1 MNNPGARKA
10 LAFGAAVIAGGAV
23 SGAAQAQSIFDVARD
38 ANGHPILQG
47 MYTGGGFG
55 GQQGVEERIQTYNGR
70 GNSYV
75 GLEADGAVRRTSND
89 NLPPYRP
96 QYWDQVTNNDY
107 MGNWEDPVSHCYP
120 LGIPRSGAPHAI
132 FKPEGLDALILVYGD
147 GFNGYNGSYRGWDA
161 YRWVPLNVEHDAN
174 YVAAETFQGAGVGH
188 WEGDTLVIET
198 VGFTDETW
206 LHKNGWMHG
215 FDMKVTERIARV
227 GDQLVWSATVEDPE
241 FFTGPWEM
249 TPMLM
254 EYRGTGEG
262 WTFLGEGN
270 VCLVREPYGSHTR
283 SG

>member
-1 MNNPGARKA
+1 MNNPGARTA
-10 LAFGAAVIAGGAV
+10 WAFGAAVMAGGVV
-23 SGAAQAQSIFDVARD
+23 SGAAQAQGVDTPRD

-55 GQQGVEERIQTYNGR
+55 AAAGAEERIQTYQGR

-89 NLPPYRP
+89 NLPPYKP

-107 MGNWEDPVSHCYP
+107 MGNWDDPVSVCYP

-132 FKPEGLDALILVYGD
+132 WNVEGVDALILVYGD
-147 GFNGYNGSYRGWDA
+147 GFNGYNGSYRGWDS
-161 YRWVPLNVEHDAN
+161 YRWVPLADEHDPN
-174 YVAAETFQGAGVGH
+174 YVAAETFMGAGRAH
-188 WEGDTLVIET
+188 WEGDTLVIES

-206 LHKNGWMHG
+206 LHKNGWIHG
-215 FDMKVTERIARV
+215 FDMKVTERLNRV
-227 GDQLVWSATVEDPE
+227 GDNLVWSATVEDPE

-249 TPMLM
+249 TPMLSP
-254 EYRGTGEG
+254 YRGTGEG
-262 WTFLGEGN
+262 WEFLGEGN
-270 VCLVREPYGSHTR
+270 PCLVREPYGSHVR